1 MTVSAEGEAALCLP
15 PRPLGTTPALPAGT
29 VDCHVHVFREGAP
42 LATQRS
48 YTPQIVTLADW
59 TAFADAANI
68 ARGVLIQPSVYGF
81 DNSVLIEALAAA
93 PDRLRGIVVLPPGTP
108 KAELARLDRLGVRG
122 VRINTRNKGG
132 LPFDAMTALAKEVA
146 GFGWTLQFQV
156 DPAQLSLIAD
166 MAPVLGVPVVIDHMG
181 FVALDRPGADSSLAD
196 LQHLL
201 DVKQCY
207 AKVSAPYRLTQTA
220 GYQAF
225 GTALATLVRSHP
237 DRLLWGSDWP
247 HTELWANV
255 PDDAE
260 LIRHSIDWL
269 GDETVRR
276 QVFVTAPTSLF
287 FERT

>member
-1 MTVSAEGEAALCLP
+1 MTLTAAGQAPLCLP
-15 PRPLGTTPALPAGT
+15 PRPLGATMALPTGT
-29 VDCHVHVFREGAP
+29 VDCHFHVFREGAP
-42 LATQRS
+42 LTTARS

-59 TAFADAANI
+59 MAFAGAANI
-68 ARGVLIQPSVYGF
+68 AKGLVVQPSVYGF
-81 DNSVLIEALAAA
+81 DNSVLLDALVAA

-132 LPFDAMTALAKEVA
+132 LSFDAVTALAKEIA
-146 GFGWTLQFQV
+146 AFGWTLQFQV
-156 DPAQLSLIAD
+156 DPAQLNRIAD
-166 MAPVLGVPVVIDHMG
+166 LAPSLGVPVVIDHMG
-181 FVALDRPGADSSLAD
+181 FIALDRRDADKSLAD

-201 DVKQCY
+201 DADQCY
-207 AKVSAPYRLTQTA
+207 TKVSAPYRLTQTT
-220 GYQAF
+220 GYDAF
-225 GTALATLVRSHP
+225 GIALAALVRSHP

-269 GDETVRR
+269 GNETVRR
-276 QVFVTAPTSLF
+276 QVFVTTPTSLF